1 MPVWAAVM
9 LSLKAEVTG
18 DGTDLPVVSG
28 GLKKLKLVE
37 NSAGTGHSRRYQT
50 DAIWEY

>member
-18 DGTDLPVVSG
+18 DGTDLTEVLRRLEEAEACG
-28 GLKKLKLVE
+28 EL
-37 NSAGTGHSRRYQT
+37 SRDWPQ
-50 DAIWEY
+50 

>member
-1 MPVWAAVM
+1 MV
-9 LSLKAEVTG
+9 LTSQRF
-18 DGTDLPVVSG
+18 SG

-37 NSAGTGHSRRYQT
+37 NSAETGHSRRYQT